1 MTPVDGAPRAVA
13 IAAAL
18 GCWVVTIALLLAIPA
33 LVIAEGTDMAALT
46 PLGSGLWWATAAVL
60 TLQSGALLGTR
71 AAPRTVLLVL
81 TALTLGLGALA
92 PGAAYTLSHL
102 PVVVAVFLAVPRRT
116 WPQLRGVLALTA
128 LAVSLGIVLNGL
140 RSGISTWPGVL
151 GEALVQGAGVV
162 GLPALIALALA
173 SLHATREA
181 QRKELAALTRER
193 EALEREREALG
204 RAAASEERAAMARE
218 LHDIAAHHLS
228 GIALVA
234 AAADRQ
240 IDTDPEAAHVSV
252 RQVRSQTRA
261 VLEDIRRVVGLL
273 RGGERA
279 ERSVENLATIPA
291 LIRSRAEAGL
301 PVRLEPHAPADGR
314 EPGEGLGPL
323 AQLVAYRMVQESL
336 TNAAEHAPSAE
347 CLVTVDDTA
356 REQLVI
362 TVRNEGPTADRA
374 PRRTDS
380 GGFGLIGMRE
390 RTTLIGGHL
399 EHGPTADG
407 GWRVQLSIPRDLT
420 GARAGAGVR
429 AGAGAGAGAID
440 AAGEAAA
447 AAQEDLR

>member
-1 MTPVDGAPRAVA
+1 MTPVAGAPRAVA

-18 GCWVVTIALLLAIPA
+18 GCWAVTIVLLLAIPS
-33 LVIAEGTDMAALT
+33 LVTAEGADATALS
-46 PLGSGLWWATAAVL
+46 PPGSAPWWATAAVL

-71 AAPRTVLLVL
+71 AAPRAVLLVIA
-81 TALTLGLGALA
+81 ALTLGLGAVA
-92 PGAAYTLSHL
+92 PGAPYTLSHL
-102 PVVVAVFLAVPRRT
+102 PVVVAVYLAVPRRT
-116 WPQLRGVLALTA
+116 WHQLRGVLAATA
-128 LAVSLGIVLNGL
+128 LAVGLGIVLNGL

-151 GEALVQGAGVV
+151 GEALVQSVGVV
-162 GLPALIALALA
+162 GITALVAAALA
-173 SLHATREA
+173 SLRAAREA
-181 QRKELAALTRER
+181 QRKELAALARER
-193 EALEREREALG
+193 EALEREREALS

-240 IDTDPEAAHVSV
+240 IDTDPQAAHVSV

-273 RGGERA
+273 RGGEPA
-279 ERSVENLATIPA
+279 ERSVENLATIAA
-291 LIRSRAEAGL
+291 LVRARAEAGL
-301 PVRLEPHAPADGR
+301 PVRLAQHAPESGR
-314 EPGEGLGPL
+314 EPGEGIGPL

-336 TNAAEHAPSAE
+336 TNAAEHAPGAE

-356 REQLVI
+356 AAQLVI
-362 TVRNEGPTADRA
+362 TVRDDGPGDGGTPGR
-374 PRRTDS
+374 S
-380 GGFGLIGMRE
+380 GGGFGLIGMRE

-420 GARAGAGVR
+420 GARATETAGR
-429 AGAGAGAGAID
+429 
-440 AAGEAAA
+440 AAA
-447 AAQEDLR
+447 AVQEGPR